1 MCINQR
7 QFEQLT
13 EMGINLWQTRI
24 NDNKQSSSNNNQLYL
39 EQDSITLKKLTK
51 LTFFTDMLTCFNLSI
66 GEVTSKTDHIDCGLF
81 NWFFTEQINPLTAN
95 SIQWRNNKLISPSV
109 ELLSESP
116 VLKKQLWQTLM
127 NNL

>member
-1 MCINQR
+1 MSINQR

-13 EMGINLWQTRI
+13 EMGISLWQTRT
-24 NDNKQSSSNNNQLYL
+24 DDSKQNASNNSQLYL
-39 EQDSITLKKLTK
+39 EQSSITLKKLTK

-66 GEVTSKTDHIDCGLF
+66 EEVTPKTDHIDCGLF

-109 ELLSESP
+109 ELLSELP
-116 VLKKQLWQTLM
+116 ALKKQLWQTLM